1 MWDFP
6 FLPEQASTFAA
17 EVDAL
22 YFALV
27 AVTAFFTITISAMIW
42 YFTVKYR
49 RGKKADRSNA
59 PTSNHMLEA
68 VWIIIPLAIALAIFG
83 WSAKI
88 FFDLRTPPNNTLKV
102 HALGK
107 QWMWKFVNADG
118 KYEVNELHVPV
129 NRPVEITMIS
139 QDVLHD
145 LYFPAFRTKQDVL
158 PGRYT
163 KLWFEATKPGS
174 YHMFCAEY
182 CGLLHSGMIGKV
194 HVMEQEDYEAWLA
207 DVSATA
213 ATQAGG
219 QEASPAQAGAQLF
232 TKFACNTCHKAPG
245 EASVGP
251 SLHGLYGHEVELADG
266 STVIA
271 DDSYIRNSIYTPA
284 GQVVA
289 GFQAAMPTFK
299 GQINEEQIIQLI
311 AYIKSMN

>member
-27 AVTAFFTITISAMIW
+27 AVTAFFTIAVCAMIG
-42 YFTVKYR
+42 YFSVKYR

-59 PTSNHMLEA
+59 PLANHKLEA
-68 VWIIIPLAIALAIFG
+68 VWIIIPLGIALAIFG

-102 HALGK
+102 HAIGK

-118 KYEVNELHVPV
+118 KYEVNELHVPAG
-129 NRPVEITMIS
+129 RPVEITMIS

-145 LYFPAFRTKQDVL
+145 LYFPAFRTKQDVV

-163 KLWFEATKPGS
+163 RLWFEATKPGT

-194 HVMEQEDYEAWLA
+194 HVLAPDDYAAWLA
-207 DVSATA
+207 DVGGNARA
-213 ATQAGG
+213 AAGAE
-219 QEASPAQAGAQLF
+219 QSPAVAGATLF
-232 TKFACNTCHKAPG
+232 EKYTCNTCHKAKG
-245 EASVGP
+245 ESAVGP
-251 SLHGLYGHEVELADG
+251 SLVGLYGSEVKLVDG
-266 STVIA
+266 STATV
-271 DDSYIRNSIYTPA
+271 DETYIRNSIYTPA
-284 GQVVA
+284 SQVVA
-289 GFQAAMPTFK
+289 GYQPSMPTFK
-299 GQINEEQIIQLI
+299 GQINEEQILQLI
-311 AYIKSMN
+311 AYIKSLK

>member
-6 FLPEQASTFAA
+6 FLPEQASTFAR

-27 AVTAFFTITISAMIW
+27 AVTAFFTFAVCAMIW
-42 YFTVKYR
+42 YFSVKYR

-59 PTSNHMLEA
+59 PLANHKLEA
-68 VWIIIPLAIALAIFG
+68 VWIIIPLGIALAIFG

-102 HALGK
+102 QAIGK

-118 KYEVNELHVPV
+118 KYEVNELHVPAGS
-129 NRPVEITMIS
+129 PVEITMIS
-139 QDVLHD
+139 QDVIHD

-163 KLWFEATKPGS
+163 RLWFEATKPGT

-194 HVMEQEDYEAWLA
+194 HVLSPEDYAAWLA
-207 DVSATA
+207 DVGANATA
-213 ATQAGG
+213 AGG
-219 QEASPAQAGAQLF
+219 SEQTPAQAGEALF
-232 TKFACNTCHKAPG
+232 TKFTCNTCHKG
-245 EASVGP
+245 KDEAGVGP
-251 SLHGLYGHEVELADG
+251 SLVGAYGHEVKLADG
-266 STVIA
+266 STVTV
-271 DDSYIRNSIYTPA
+271 DDTYIRNSIYTPA
-284 GQVVA
+284 AQVVA
-289 GFQAAMPTFK
+289 GYQPSMPTFK
-299 GQINEEQIIQLI
+299 GQINEEQVLQLI
-311 AYIKSMN
+311 AYIKSLK